1 MSISR
6 IARFMGARRFWEG
19 RYVDL
24 WSIPHV
30 ISGALI
36 AFALI
41 RLGFG
46 FWSGLALVA
55 ALASGWE
62 LFERFT
68 TLAKTEYP
76 SNSLMNI
83 VFAVLGYLL
92 FRWFAVL
99 NARAMRVGV
108 SYVLL
113 AAFVVLV
120 LFGWASYVRYR
131 KL

>member
-1 MSISR
+1 MNESR
-6 IARFMGARRFWEG
+6 IARFMSDRRLWEG

-36 AFALI
+36 AFALM

-46 FWSGLALVA
+46 FWSGLALSA

-62 LFERFT
+62 LFEQFT
-68 TLAKTEYP
+68 ALSSTEYA
-76 SNSLMNI
+76 SNSLMDI
-83 VFAVLGYLL
+83 VFGVLGYLL

-99 NARAMRVGV
+99 NTHAVRAEV

-113 AAFVVLV
+113 GAFVVLV